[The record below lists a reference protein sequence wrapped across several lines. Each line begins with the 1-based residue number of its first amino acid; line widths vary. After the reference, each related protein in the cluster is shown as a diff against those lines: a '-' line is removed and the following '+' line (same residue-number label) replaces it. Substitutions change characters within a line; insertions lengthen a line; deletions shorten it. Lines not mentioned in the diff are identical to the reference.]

1 MGHYF
6 RWSFNVLEWNE
17 NSKEP
22 MTCRTNRHCNC
33 QWSQPLD
40 EPTALHH
47 VVERI
52 SFHFQPYYMLL
63 ALPLITIIFFF
74 CCSALLIS
82 LLLQQCNGNFG
93 SLLRAA
99 LSVEHSTELLC
110 FYLQRWLF
118 STMVRVYKFSF
129 RKKIFRVENMKLLGS
144 GMASHKCILNAE
156 SRTIATGILQQLI
169 ILSCHS
175 MKKLWKRCKKNAME
189 IRIMPSAHR
198 CVDPL
203 KCIMQNWRLS
213 RFVCGSGIFC
223 LRAICTQ
230 KCHSV
235 SKASQINAIILIEMS
250 KIIS

>member
-1 MGHYF
+1 MAILARFCEQRLAWNIRPSCCASIYRDDYSPPWFVYINF
-6 RWSFNVLEWNE
+6 RLE
-17 NSKEP
+17 
-22 MTCRTNRHCNC
+22 
-33 QWSQPLD
+33 
-40 EPTALHH
+40 
-47 VVERI
+47 
-52 SFHFQPYYMLL
+52 
-63 ALPLITIIFFF
+63 
-74 CCSALLIS
+74 
-82 LLLQQCNGNFG
+82 
-93 SLLRAA
+93 
-99 LSVEHSTELLC
+99 
-110 FYLQRWLF
+110 
-118 STMVRVYKFSF
+118 
-129 RKKIFRVENMKLLGS
+129 KKIFRVENLKLLGS

>member
-74 CCSALLIS
+74 AVLRCLSRCYCNSAMAILARFCEQRLAWNIRPSCCASIYRDDYS
-82 LLLQQCNGNFG
+82 PPCFVYINFR
-93 SLLRAA
+93 L
-99 LSVEHSTELLC
+99 E
-110 FYLQRWLF
+110 
-118 STMVRVYKFSF
+118 
-129 RKKIFRVENMKLLGS
+129 
-144 GMASHKCILNAE
+144 
-156 SRTIATGILQQLI
+156 
-169 ILSCHS
+169 
-175 MKKLWKRCKKNAME
+175 KKNIPCGKFEITWVGYGQPQMHIECREQDNCDRNIAATDHIIMSQHEKALKAM
-189 IRIMPSAHR
+189 
-198 CVDPL
+198 
-203 KCIMQNWRLS
+203 
-213 RFVCGSGIFC
+213 
-223 LRAICTQ
+223 
-230 KCHSV
+230 
-235 SKASQINAIILIEMS
+235 
-250 KIIS
+250 